1 MYVNR
6 RVLSERNPMKKIL
19 RMIHAWVRGILS
31 SRKCGPSSPSP
42 CPWIR
47 TYHVEYP
54 SERWIVF
61 SLSMDTDGFAMV
73 NYTPF
78 RRTRSSIAVFF
89 LSLWGEIMNPSKHL
103 FCCTRNMGSMGSMGS
118 MVPPRVACIIPNLKR
133 VWWDLGCW
141 HCSGSDT
148 YSDHVT
154 GGSSRPKQ
162 KKLLDPI

>member
-1 MYVNR
+1 MCNEIINLSINLFTYVNR
-6 RVLSERNPMKKIL
+6 RVLSERNPMKKNSPNDS
-19 RMIHAWVRGILS
+19 WVRGILS
-31 SRKCGPSSPSP
+31 SRKCGPSSPSSP

-89 LSLWGEIMNPSKHL
+89 LSLWGEIMSPNKHL
-103 FCCTRNMGSMGSMGS
+103 FCCTRNMGSMGS

-133 VWWDLGCW
+133 VWWIMLGLGLRKC
-141 HCSGSDT
+141 
-148 YSDHVT
+148 
-154 GGSSRPKQ
+154 
-162 KKLLDPI
+162 